1 MLRRLLSIAL
11 LTVAAA
17 VPAAAQITPP
27 PDPDVPLI
35 QLGPFGISPT
45 LMLRDI
51 GLDENVFNERENP
64 KSDFTLTVLPRAEI
78 IFKPRNMKIAYAAAT
93 EYVYYRDYESERS
106 TNLSSSVRAD
116 VTLGWF
122 LPYVL
127 ARATNSRQRYNAEV
141 DERARHR
148 ERVYG
153 GGFGIR
159 VGTRLN
165 FGASGRTIRLRFD
178 EDETFRGESLARS
191 FDSDI
196 NAIEGSAGFQLTP
209 FTLFSV
215 VVSREQQRFEIAQ
228 ERDSDSIRVTP
239 MFAFSPEAVL
249 NGSIAIGYRRF
260 KPRTTALPG
269 YSGLVAT
276 VTIASTL
283 WNRHR
288 VETVFGRDLRYSYNE
303 DTPYYLAT
311 GGSLTVT
318 SQLVGPFDIRLTGS
332 RQLMAYRGLGTA
344 ATERPGD
351 DTVGSYGGGV
361 GYRFRE
367 QLRVGLNAEWIRRG
381 SDLAADR
388 EYRNRRIFA
397 SLTWG
402 KQL

>member
-1 MLRRLLSIAL
+1 
-11 LTVAAA
+11 
-17 VPAAAQITPP
+17 
-27 PDPDVPLI
+27 
-35 QLGPFGISPT
+35 
-45 LMLRDI
+45 
-51 GLDENVFNERENP
+51 
-64 KSDFTLTVLPRAEI
+64 
-78 IFKPRNMKIAYAAAT
+78 
-93 EYVYYRDYESERS
+93 VYYRDYESERS

-153 GGFGIR
+153 GGFGIK

-215 VVSREQQRFEIAQ
+215 VLSREQQRFEIAQ

-318 SQLVGPFDIRLTGS
+318 SQLVGPFDILLTGS